1 MLKLAVFS
9 PLNPQPSGI
18 SDYTEELLPRLARGA
33 EVDLY
38 VDGFEPS
45 NPAVIA
51 NFKRFDYA
59 RHPHL
64 LRRLDRYDAVLYQF
78 GNDPRYHAGM
88 HAVMREVPGIVV
100 LHDFAY
106 QHFFIGL
113 SQMREDPGVYLR
125 ELEACEGA
133 LERSRAEAAFAAGV
147 LPPQLASPLTWP
159 LNQRLVAGARGVIVH
174 SAWAEARLKEQGV
187 VAPVAH
193 IPLLVE
199 FADAA
204 VPSAGMGKSGEAFL
218 GSFGLATPE
227 KGIERT
233 LRCLAAL
240 RAEYAFRYW
249 VVGGGNPHCDVAG
262 LAERMGL
269 ADRVTI
275 TGHVPFSELRC
286 RMAAMDIGINLR
298 EGTVGETSASLI
310 RLLAAGVPC
319 VVTDVGGFHELP
331 EDCVVKIPAG
341 AAGDAELERGLRR
354 LLDDPLLRVSMG
366 ARARA
371 YAAEMHSSRRAGDA
385 YLDFISAVV
394 EGRAGREPGVSP
406 GVVPKLA
413 LAPAAQGTRE
423 QPADV
428 APGGR
433 LTPLAARD
441 YRKGALEYVSRLN
454 AEDRHYLLT
463 KPFHDLATVQ
473 PLPDKPVVDGM
484 VAETHRY
491 FCDFANLAQT
501 LRLPAGARIADV
513 GCGSGWLAE
522 FLARL
527 GYDVT
532 GFDVSPDLIALA
544 EERLTGLPFGVGAT
558 TPLRCRFV
566 VADIESEPQTEK
578 FDAVVVYDALHHFE
592 DERAALRNLAAMLV
606 PGGLMLILEGDR
618 PAPGSPGEQEL
629 VQAMEKFDTLESP
642 FDRDYLRAELARAG
656 LTVIG
661 DYIPV
666 NGLFEREMVEGDR
679 LPIVQPAV
687 NCLLAKK
694 LGRPIAGTTSF
705 HEAGAR
711 LSARWRLLEPWSER
725 AEAGAWLRAPV
736 EVENIG
742 DRLWLADGP
751 LRRGNVTLG
760 IVVRNAA
767 GAVVERTHGVVPLPR
782 MLAPGDRAHLRFA
795 HRAPM
800 ERGRYTVSLDL
811 VAHQVCWFTERGSQA
826 LDLELDVT

>member
-33 EVDLY
+33 EVDLF
-38 VDGFEPS
+38 VEGFEPS
-45 NPAVIA
+45 NRDVVA
-51 NFKRFDYA
+51 NFRAFDYA
-59 RHPHL
+59 RHPQH
-64 LRRLDRYDAVLYQF
+64 LRRLDRYDAVLYMF

-88 HAVMREVPGIVV
+88 HAVMRDVPGIVV
-100 LHDFAY
+100 LHDYAY

-113 SQMREDPGVYLR
+113 SQMRNDPGLYLR

-147 LPPQLASPLTWP
+147 LPPQLACPLRWP
-159 LNQRLVAGARGVIVH
+159 LNQRLVAGARGVVVH
-174 SAWAEARLKEQGV
+174 SAWAESRLKEQGLT
-187 VAPVAH
+187 APVAR
-193 IPLLVE
+193 IPLLIE

-204 VPSAGMGKSGEAFL
+204 VPSAGMGRRGEASI

-240 RAEYAFRYW
+240 REEYAFRYW
-249 VVGGGNPHCDVAG
+249 VVGGGNPHLDVAG
-262 LAERMGL
+262 LSQRMSL

-286 RMAAMDIGINLR
+286 RMAAMDIGVNLR
-298 EGTVGETSASLI
+298 EGTVGETSASLV
-310 RLLAAGVPC
+310 RLMAAGVPC
-319 VVTDVGGFHELP
+319 VVTDVGAFHELP
-331 EDCVVKIPAG
+331 DDCVIKIPLG
-341 AAGDAELERGLRR
+341 DGGDAELERALRR
-354 LLDDPLLRVSMG
+354 LLDDPNLRVRMG
-366 ARARA
+366 TRARA
-371 YAAEMHSSRRAGDA
+371 YAAEVHSSRRAGDA
-385 YLDFISAVV
+385 YLDFISAIVD
-394 EGRAGREPGVSP
+394 GRAVRAAGSYAD
-406 GVVPKLA
+406 VVLTQT
-413 LAPAAQGTRE
+413 PAAPDAGARMLAE
-423 QPADV
+423 G
-428 APGGR
+428 PGGR
-433 LTPLAARD
+433 LPPLAARD

-454 AEDRHYLLT
+454 EEDRHYLLT

-544 EERLTGLPFGVGAT
+544 EQRVARLPFGVGAS
-558 TPLRCRFV
+558 TPLRCRFQ
-566 VADIESEPQTEK
+566 VADIEAEAQAAS
-578 FDAVVVYDALHHFE
+578 FDAVLCYDALHHFE

-618 PAPGSPGEQEL
+618 PAPGSAGEQEL
-629 VQAMEKFDTLESP
+629 VQAMERFDTLESP
-642 FDRDYLRAELARAG
+642 FDRGYLRDELARAG
-656 LTVIG
+656 LYVVG
-661 DYIPV
+661 DYVPV
-666 NGLFEREMVEGDR
+666 NGLFDREMLDANR
-679 LPIVQPAV
+679 LPVVLPGV

-694 LGRPIAGTTSF
+694 LARPVAGTTSF

-711 LSARWRLLEPWSER
+711 LSARWRLLEPWSPK
-725 AEAGAWLRAPV
+725 AGAGAWLRAPV
-736 EVENIG
+736 EVENVG
-742 DRLWLADGP
+742 DRLWLADGS

-760 IVVRNAA
+760 VVVRNAA
-767 GAVVERTHGVVPLPR
+767 GAVVERTYGEVPLPR
-782 MLAPGDRAHLRFA
+782 MLAPGDRAQLRFA
-795 HRAPM
+795 HRAPR
-800 ERGRYTVSLDL
+800 EAGRYTVSLDL
-811 VAHQVCWFTERGSQA
+811 VAHQVCWFTERGSPA
-826 LDLELDVT
+826 LDLELDVM